1 MYFVPT
7 KVKSGYTKVRLRRH
21 TLRTFG
27 SFTLKDNL
35 PDHSAISP
43 FGPGFRGRA
52 GAAATKLPP
61 NIRPH
66 VSERQVI
73 PSVNFTVEVTW

>member
-27 SFTLKDNL
+27 SFTLKGNL
-35 PDHSAISP
+35 LDRSAISLI
-43 FGPGFRGRA
+43 GPGFRGRA